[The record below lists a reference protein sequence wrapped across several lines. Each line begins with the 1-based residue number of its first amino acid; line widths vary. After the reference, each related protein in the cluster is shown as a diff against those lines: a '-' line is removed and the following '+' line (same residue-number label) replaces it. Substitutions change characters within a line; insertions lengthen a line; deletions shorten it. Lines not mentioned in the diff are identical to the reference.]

1 MAQQHQFTSLDAQKN
16 QTQQHTLLLSSVP
29 PFSVASASFQW
40 STSDHPAVQAAANF
54 STRATILQY
63 IVENPGVYLRETAEF
78 LLLPVAVV
86 EYHISV
92 LEKSGQVEEFQ
103 NGRYKRF
110 FAAGVFADMQKI
122 VISEMRQ
129 DTPSKILSTLAS
141 NSSLGYSHCK
151 LAKSL
156 GITSQ
161 ALTWQIARLKALG
174 LVRSSFEHGNGGLLY
189 YIHNEAIGLVQ
200 QFKVNL

>member
-1 MAQQHQFTSLDAQKN
+1 M
-16 QTQQHTLLLSSVP
+16 
-29 PFSVASASFQW
+29 
-40 STSDHPAVQAAANF
+40 
-54 STRATILQY
+54 
-63 IVENPGVYLRETAEF
+63 
-78 LLLPVAVV
+78 
-86 EYHISV
+86 

-103 NGRYKRF
+103 NKRYKRF

-156 GITSQ
+156 EITSQ
-161 ALTWQIARLKALG
+161 ALTWQITRLKSLG
-174 LVRSSFEHGNGGLLY
+174 LMRSFEHGNGGLLY
-189 YIHNEAIGLVQ
+189 YIHDEVIDLVQ

>member
-1 MAQQHQFTSLDAQKN
+1 MNQK
-16 QTQQHTLLLSSVP
+16 QPHTLLLSSVP
-29 PFSVASASFQW
+29 PFSVANASFQW
-40 STSDHPAVQAAANF
+40 GTSDHPADQASANF

-78 LLLPVAVV
+78 LLFPVAVV

-129 DTPSKILSTLAS
+129 DTPSKILVTLAS

-161 ALTWQIARLKALG
+161 ALT
-174 LVRSSFEHGNGGLLY
+174 
-189 YIHNEAIGLVQ
+189 
-200 QFKVNL
+200 